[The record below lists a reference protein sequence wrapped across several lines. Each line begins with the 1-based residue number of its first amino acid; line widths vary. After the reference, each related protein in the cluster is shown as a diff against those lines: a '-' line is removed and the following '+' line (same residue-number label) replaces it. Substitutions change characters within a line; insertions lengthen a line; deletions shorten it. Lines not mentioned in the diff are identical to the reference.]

1 MTKRLFATAS
11 SLTAR
16 TSALSLAAAALL
28 ALAACA
34 PATRVTL
41 LPQANGQP
49 SAVVVTTG
57 QGSQLVEKP
66 YDVAEIKKNGTLTLA
81 KTTAQEVAKEHPQ
94 LLALQ
99 PAPAETFVLEFEPGA
114 STLTAESQV
123 RLSEVLKS
131 AQDRAGGE
139 IVVTGHTDRQ
149 GALEANDALS
159 LQRAEAVREL
169 LVAQG
174 FKANLIE
181 AVGRGEREPLVPTE
195 DEVEEPRNRRAV
207 VVVR

>member
-16 TSALSLAAAALL
+16 TSAPSLAAAALL

-66 YDVAEIKKNGTLTLA
+66 YDVAEIKRDGALRLA

-149 GALEANDALS
+149 GALEENDALS